1 MKIIVHILFFLLP
14 AFSFA
19 QKKELTYKDLKVLT
33 GNWAGQLV
41 YTDYS
46 DDKTQVTLSAKLGVV
61 DMNDSVA
68 LNFTYTEPNGKTV
81 TDKGSM
87 RIYEEGKK
95 LWYDGFEFDILAV
108 RRNGERLIVI
118 AEREGS
124 DNNKQSDIRE
134 TFIIGPMVFNIK
146 KEVKYEGAEKFFT
159 RNTLQF
165 KKN

>member
-1 MKIIVHILFFLLP
+1 MKTILYILFILLP
-14 AFSFA
+14 VFSFA
-19 QKKELTYKDLKVLT
+19 QKKEFTDKDLKALT

-46 DDKTQVTLSAKLGVV
+46 DDKTQVTLPAKLQVL

-81 TDKGSM
+81 TDKGSL
-87 RIYEEGKK
+87 RTYEEGKK
-95 LWYDGFEFDILAV
+95 LWYDGFDFDILAV
-108 RRNGERLIVI
+108 RRNGERLIII

-124 DNNKQSDIRE
+124 DNNKQADIRE
-134 TFIIGPMVFNIK
+134 TFVIGPMVFNIK

-159 RNTLQF
+159 RNTLQL

>member
-19 QKKELTYKDLKVLT
+19 QKKELTYKDLKGLT

-46 DDKTQVTLSAKLGVV
+46 DDKTQVTLPTKLEVV

-68 LNFTYTEPNGKTV
+68 LNFTYMEPNGKTV
-81 TDKGSM
+81 MDKGSL
-87 RIYEEGKK
+87 RTYEEGKK

-118 AEREGS
+118 AEREGP
-124 DNNKQSDIRE
+124 DNNKQADIRE
-134 TFIIGPMVFNIK
+134 TFVIGPMVFYIK
-146 KEVKYEGAEKFFT
+146 KEVKYEGTDKFFT
-159 RNTLQF
+159 RNGMQF